1 MGVATAHPAT
11 PANGVRTTGRGP
23 VADTDNWP
31 HTKRT
36 LPWLLTA
43 FLVMLFLVPFDRTN
57 LKVQLPFNSKLDR
70 FFIAGMLIA
79 GLVRILVVSKE
90 KRGVTPR
97 RMTAVTASVILFTAI
112 ALLSI
117 VLNIDR
123 IFRLGELTLVEK
135 QVAQLL
141 GFVAF
146 YFIVAKTVR
155 PGEVR
160 AFGKLVLTLACMT
173 AFGTLIE
180 ARTGINIFYR
190 ISSVVLK
197 PIANV
202 AVAPTNIHPTID
214 QGRKVIVGPTDH
226 GLALASLLTIA
237 LPFALVTLISGKPS
251 TRRRL
256 MYFIGIGAI
265 LAAALATGRK
275 TAILAPIAA
284 MAVLVAYNPRLLRW
298 TPVALIAL
306 VPIIHVAAP
315 GALGT
320 FGVLSSGASSGS
332 TQGRVQDYGA
342 IAPDIEANVAIGRG
356 YGSLDPDNP
365 RWYRILDN
373 QYLGILVQTGVIGLL
388 GYLGIVIAALI
399 SAHGLIKRGGDRAP
413 PILAAAAGCAAY
425 GLVSGTYDALS
436 FPQAPYSFF
445 FAAGLIAAAAAV
457 PRGLG
462 DDPETPQ
469 EGLPSVAPIQMIWTA
484 GRRRLIHAP
493 GIRGRAS
500 ARREF
505 VADFGRKH

>member
-11 PANGVRTTGRGP
+11 PAIAVRTTARPPSG
-23 VADTDNWP
+23 ADDNWP
-31 HTKRT
+31 HTKRA
-36 LPWLLTA
+36 LPWLLTV
-43 FLVMLFLVPFDRTN
+43 FLGMLFLVPFDRTN

-70 FFIAGMLIA
+70 FVIAGMLVA
-79 GLVRILVVSKE
+79 LLVRILVVNKE
-90 KRGVTPR
+90 KRGLAPR
-97 RMTAVTASVILFTAI
+97 RMTAVTASVILFAGI
-112 ALLSI
+112 SLFS
-117 VLNIDR
+117 VVVNIDR

-135 QVAQLL
+135 QIAQLL
-141 GFVAF
+141 GYVAF

-155 PGEVR
+155 PGEIR
-160 AFGKLVLTLACMT
+160 AFGKLVLALACVT

-180 ARTGINIFYR
+180 ARTGINIFYS
-190 ISSVVLK
+190 ISSLLLK

-202 AVAPTNIHPTID
+202 AAAPTNIHPTID

-256 MYFIGIGAI
+256 MYFMGIGAI
-265 LAAALATGRK
+265 LAASLATGRK

-284 MAVLVAYNPRLLRW
+284 MAVLVTYNPRLLRW

-320 FGVLSSGASSGS
+320 FGVLSSGANSGS

-342 IAPDIEANVAIGRG
+342 IAPDIEANVIIGRG
-356 YGSLDPDNP
+356 YGTLDPDNP

-373 QYLGILVQTGVIGLL
+373 QYLGILVQTGVVGLL

-399 SAHGLIKRGGDRAP
+399 SAHGLIKRGGNRAP

-457 PRGLG
+457 PRGQR
-462 DDPETPQ
+462 DAPETDPEG
-469 EGLPSVAPIQMIWTA
+469 ERSVVPMRTIWTG
-484 GRRRLIHAP
+484 GRRRLVHAP
-493 GIRGRAS
+493 GIRGIAS
-500 ARREF
+500 ARRELP
-505 VADFGRKH
+505 ADVTGRH